1 MATSGFNAGLDSSDV
16 VVSYALEA
24 TYATVP
30 AVAFQIIRILS
41 EGFTEERSR
50 TRPAEIKADG
60 QASHALT
67 TQVEASGSLG
77 FGVSYG
83 THDDLLR
90 GLLNSPAW
98 TAAVSVV
105 DVTNDISAVDDTPGV
120 ETSGNPGFTSTTS
133 SKFDSLNVGDWIKT
147 TGFTNASNNGFFRV
161 VSVTTGAS
169 AAIQVTGPGSFA
181 IVDET
186 PASGTQELRNDGV
199 LQNGTDVCTF
209 TVQKELSSSLFFYYT
224 GAYATGGTLTAALGG
239 FFEGSID
246 YIANSEQTATSS
258 QSTGAETAAPTGRVI
273 DVVTG
278 IQQAGLTDI
287 TFEDTSPNGYD
298 TILQSLDLTITK
310 DAARTQFGIG
320 SASAR
325 GIGRG
330 TLTVEG
336 TLSVYFRNFDLYN
349 LYTAE
354 SDNVLSFVAVDDQND
369 GYVITMPAVTLM
381 NPSIVAGGPDTDLIA
396 EFTLEG
402 NPGNLPEETP
412 GTDPEF
418 TIKIDRFAST

>member
-16 VVSYALEA
+16 ILSYGLEA

-30 AVAFQIIRILS
+30 GVQFQIVRILS
-41 EGFTEERSR
+41 EGFSEERSR
-50 TRPAEIKADG
+50 IRPAEIKADG

-67 TQVEASGSLG
+67 TQVEATGSIG

-83 THDDLLR
+83 TYDDLFR
-90 GLLNSPAW
+90 VLLNSLDW
-98 TAAVSVV
+98 TSPTL
-105 DVTNDISAVDDTPGV
+105 VTDASNDIDAVDPSPGV
-120 ETSGNPGFTSTTS
+120 EASGNPGFTSATAD
-133 SKFDSLNVGDWIKT
+133 KFASLAVGDWIKT
-147 TGFTNASNNGFFRV
+147 AGFLAANNGFWRV
-161 VSVTTGAS
+161 ISITGGGS

-186 PASGTQELRNDGV
+186 PGSGVQTLRNDGV
-199 LQNGTDVCTF
+199 LKNGVDVNTL
-209 TVQKELSSSLFFYYT
+209 TVQKEMASNLFFFYT

-246 YIANSEQTATSS
+246 FIANNEDTATSS
-258 QSTGAETAAPTGRVI
+258 QSTGSELPAPTGRII

-278 IQQAGLTDI
+278 IRQAGLADI
-287 TFEDTSPNGYD
+287 TFEDSNPDGHD

-320 SASAR
+320 SSAAR

-330 TLTVEG
+330 TLGVEG
-336 TLSVYFRNFDLYN
+336 TISVYFKNFSLYD

-354 SDNVLSFVAVDDQND
+354 TDSVLSFVAVDDNLD
-369 GYVITMPAVTLM
+369 GYVITLPAVTLM
-381 NPSIVAGGPDTDLIA
+381 NPSIVAGGPDTDLVA

-402 NPGNLPEETP
+402 NPGILPEETSP
-412 GTDPEF
+412 ATSDY
-418 TIKIDRFAST
+418 TIKIERFTS